1 MIMMNATVPL
11 NTKNESILKIAVLGL
26 GSVGKTTISK
36 SYSGEINDLDQ
47 ISMTK
52 GVDITVKRII
62 YQGRTVTLQI
72 WDFAGQKQFRFMID
86 VFLRGVKG
94 VMYVYDI
101 TDIETLAYLNEFV
114 DLTRNYLANHFY
126 PKVPEV
132 LVGNKLDL
140 EDVEVSIED
149 IHDFMKNYGI
159 KKHFLVSGLLS
170 GNVSEPFEY
179 IVDQILN
186 KEENL
191 AEELISKYLI
201 SIVYC
206 NHYN

>member
-1 MIMMNATVPL
+1 MIMMNTVLPQ
-11 NTKNESILKIAVLGL
+11 NSKQNNILKVAVLGL

-36 SYSGEINDLDQ
+36 SFSGELDDPNQ

-52 GVDITVKRII
+52 GVDITVKRIVH
-62 YQGRTVTLQI
+62 QGRTITLQI

-140 EDVEVSIED
+140 EDAEVSIED

-179 IVDQILN
+179 IVDKIIN
-186 KEENL
+186 KEQSL
-191 AEELISKYLI
+191 ADELVSKYQ
-201 SIVYC
+201 SF
-206 NHYN
+206 

>member
-1 MIMMNATVPL
+1 MMNTTLPQ
-11 NTKNESILKIAVLGL
+11 NSKHDNILKIAVLGL

-36 SYSGEINDLDQ
+36 SYSGELDDPNQ

-52 GVDITVKRII
+52 GVDITVKRIVH
-62 YQGRTVTLQI
+62 QGRTVTLQI

-126 PKVPEV
+126 PKIPEV

-140 EDVEVSIED
+140 EDSEVSIED
-149 IHDFMKNYGI
+149 IHDFMKNYNI
-159 KKHFLVSGLLS
+159 KRHFLVSGLLS

-179 IVDQILN
+179 IVDQITN
-186 KEENL
+186 KEQSL
-191 AEELISKYLI
+191 ADELVSKYQ
-201 SIVYC
+201 SF
-206 NHYN
+206 

>member
-1 MIMMNATVPL
+1 MMNATLPL
-11 NTKNESILKIAVLGL
+11 NTKNENILKIAVLGL

-36 SYSGEINDLDQ
+36 SYSGEMDDLNE

-52 GVDITVKRII
+52 GVDITVKRIVF
-62 YQGRTVTLQI
+62 QGKTVTLQI

-140 EDVEVSIED
+140 EEVEVSIED

-179 IVDQILN
+179 IVDKILN
-186 KEENL
+186 KEESL
-191 AEELISKYLI
+191 AEELISKYPGF
-201 SIVYC
+201 
-206 NHYN
+206 

>member
-1 MIMMNATVPL
+1 MMNATPPQ
-11 NTKNESILKIAVLGL
+11 NSQHGNILKIAVLGL

-36 SYSGEINDLDQ
+36 SYSGELDDPNQ

-52 GVDITVKRII
+52 GVDITVKRIVH
-62 YQGRTVTLQI
+62 QGRTVTLQI

-126 PKVPEV
+126 PKIPEV

-140 EDVEVSIED
+140 EDSEVSIED
-149 IHDFMKNYGI
+149 IHDFMKNYDI

-179 IVDQILN
+179 IVNQIIN
-186 KEENL
+186 KEQSL
-191 AEELISKYLI
+191 ADELVSKYQ
-201 SIVYC
+201 SF
-206 NHYN
+206 